1 MTKFQ
6 VNDAAGIKE
15 YIKSLDAFE
24 QFDEVF
30 VLPVESDP
38 LDSSRIRV
46 INVIV
51 KSDDRKIYEKMF
63 NRDFFEPEVE
73 FSQSF
78 EDEMKALSASVL
90 FGRQLLRLDDSMAEF
105 SVEAG
110 YFYNLVTAY
119 DNSTSYELRVSL
131 RADLKPIS
139 HVKIEFCADSD
150 LIRSYHTLENKAVI
164 DIEELESVVN
174 EFARLKAALR
184 KKGN

>member
-1 MTKFQ
+1 MVKFQ
-6 VNDAAGIKE
+6 VNDAASIKE
-15 YIKSLDAFE
+15 YIKSLDLLD

-30 VLPVESDP
+30 VLPADSDP
-38 LDSSRIRV
+38 LDSSRIRA

-51 KSDDRKIYEKMF
+51 KSNGHEIYENMF

-73 FSQSF
+73 FNRSF

-90 FGRQLLRLDDSMAEF
+90 FGRKLLRLDDSMTEF

-110 YFYNLVTAY
+110 YFYNLVTAS
-119 DNSTSYELRVSL
+119 DDSTSYELKVSL

-174 EFARLKAALR
+174 EFARLKATLAS
-184 KKGN
+184 KGK

>member
-1 MTKFQ
+1 MPKFQ
-6 VNDAAGIKE
+6 VTDFTGIKE
-15 YIKSLDAFE
+15 YIKSLDLFDQFE
-24 QFDEVF
+24 EVF
-30 VLPVESDP
+30 VLPADSDP

-51 KSDDRKIYEKMF
+51 KSDGHEIYEKMF
-63 NRDFFEPEVE
+63 TRDFFEPEVE
-73 FSQSF
+73 FNQSF

-90 FGRQLLRLDDSMAEF
+90 FGRKLLRLDDSMTEF
-105 SVEAG
+105 SIEAG
-110 YFYNLVTAY
+110 YFYNLVTAS

-131 RADLKPIS
+131 RADSKPIS

-164 DIEELESVVN
+164 DIEELESVIN
-174 EFARLKAALR
+174 EFARLKAELR

>member
-1 MTKFQ
+1 MVKFQ
-6 VNDAAGIKE
+6 VNDAASIKE
-15 YIKSLDAFE
+15 YIKSLDLFD

-30 VLPVESDP
+30 VLPADSDP
-38 LDSSRIRV
+38 LDSSRIRA

-51 KSDDRKIYEKMF
+51 KSDGHEIYENMF
-63 NRDFFEPEVE
+63 NR
-73 FSQSF
+73 SF

-90 FGRQLLRLDDSMAEF
+90 FGRQLLRLDNSMTEF
-105 SVEAG
+105 SVETG
-110 YFYNLVTAY
+110 YFYNLVTAS
-119 DNSTSYELRVSL
+119 DDSTSYELKVSL

-174 EFARLKAALR
+174 EFARLKATLAS
-184 KKGN
+184 KGK

>member
-1 MTKFQ
+1 MSKFQ
-6 VNDAAGIKE
+6 VNDADGIKE
-15 YIKSLDAFE
+15 YIKSLDLFD

-30 VLPVESDP
+30 VLPADSDP

-51 KSDDRKIYEKMF
+51 KSDDREIYEKMF

-73 FSQSF
+73 FNQSF

-90 FGRQLLRLDDSMAEF
+90 FGRKLLRLDDSMTEF

-110 YFYNLVTAY
+110 YFYNLVTAS
-119 DNSTSYELRVSL
+119 DDSTSYELRVSL
-131 RADLKPIS
+131 RANSKPIS

-164 DIEELESVVN
+164 DIEELESVVD
-174 EFARLKAALR
+174 ESARLKAALES
-184 KKGN
+184 KGN